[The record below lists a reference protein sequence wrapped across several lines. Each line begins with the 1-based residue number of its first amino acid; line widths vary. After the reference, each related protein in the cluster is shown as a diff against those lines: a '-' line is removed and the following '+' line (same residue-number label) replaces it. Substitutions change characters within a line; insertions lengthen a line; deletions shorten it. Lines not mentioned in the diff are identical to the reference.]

1 MKKIILIVL
10 SVFVFWSGSYSQT
23 EHISYYSQKIMLE
36 NTIRERINEALAK
49 ILDGVK
55 FIVDVNIEL
64 EYKPAEAGEKQSPAS
79 AEESLKKG
87 QESETYL
94 PLPGFEA
101 PGPAVAEKKKTGEK
115 EESAGATPASVP
127 VIKRQVINV
136 LLEEGVSPDIV
147 ESVREVVAVASHF
160 DKSRGDELVIKT
172 APFKAGK
179 DKTRAE
185 ALILKN
191 IAEKI
196 DEIDKRQKQIEEK
209 SKLEEQKRLE
219 RQRVVQ
225 DSLKI
230 AKLEQELQKLKE
242 ILATQQLTEAQRKLT
257 EDQATAREKEIETLK
272 AQLEESNRKL
282 KELEKGLTEP
292 PSSPLESLKDLGI
305 YIILGILALLLIL
318 IVVLLIVLRRTPKV
332 REPVS
337 PPKTPGQVIPPQP
350 QYQPQLKVAPT
361 QPVSQPAEQVSPQ
374 KEMVPEAPPE
384 PAEDIEQQ
392 REEMKSIKQSVISMS
407 VGQPETASKI
417 INEWLKSSQSS
428 ESQEE

>member
-1 MKKIILIVL
+1 MKKIAL
-10 SVFVFWSGSYSQT
+10 SVLLVVLFVSGLYQQT

-36 NTIRERINEALAK
+36 NTIKERINEALSK
-49 ILDGVK
+49 ILDEVK
-55 FIVDVNIEL
+55 YIVDVNIEL
-64 EYKPAEAGEKQSPAS
+64 EYKLPESGEQAAIPSGQETEK
-79 AEESLKKG
+79 E
-87 QESETYL
+87 QESESYL
-94 PLPGFEA
+94 PLPGFES
-101 PGPAVAEKKKTGEK
+101 PGPAVEKKGKSA
-115 EESAGATPASVP
+115 EEGKSGGVAATSIP

-136 LLEEGVSPDIV
+136 LLEEGVSPDII

-160 DKSRGDELVIKT
+160 DKSRGDELIIKT
-172 APFKAGK
+172 APFKAK
-179 DKTRAE
+179 RDQAKAE

-196 DEIDKRQKQIEEK
+196 DEIDRRQKQIEEK
-209 SKLEEQKRLE
+209 AKLEEQKKLE

-272 AQLEESNRKL
+272 AQLEESNKKL
-282 KELEKGLTEP
+282 KELEKGLTEQS
-292 PSSPLESLKDLGI
+292 SSPLKSLKDLGI
-305 YIILGILALLLIL
+305 YIVLGILALLLIL
-318 IVVLLIVLRRTPKV
+318 VVILLVVLRRAPKV
-332 REPVS
+332 QEPV
-337 PPKTPGQVIPPQP
+337 PPPQVPGQIVPPQP
-350 QYQPQLKVAPT
+350 QVAPV
-361 QPVSQPAEQVSPQ
+361 QPVSQPVEQQAPPG
-374 KEMVPEAPPE
+374 KEKAPEAVSE
-384 PAEDIEQQ
+384 PTEDVEQQ